1 MAESHVVSGLVA
13 KRSEL
18 SDLLV
23 RHQEAIRQLSVSIT
37 GLDGTIKLFDP
48 DYDLRTIKSK
58 APKPVNPWF
67 PRGDVGRM
75 LLDVLRKSDAPLS
88 TRQIGDAL
96 VATRGIVVA
105 EAQELHD
112 IMKLVLAAAKRL
124 ERKGIIKMVGRIAG
138 YGGGGS
144 GTMLWQIA

>member
-18 SDLLV
+18 SGLLAQ
-23 RHQEAIRQLSVSIT
+23 HQQAIQQLSASISN
-37 GLDGTIKLFDP
+37 LDGTIKLFDP
-48 DYDLRTIKSK
+48 DYDLRTIKTK
-58 APKPVNPWF
+58 AIRQANTWF

-75 LLDVLRKSDAPLS
+75 LLDVLRQSETPIS

-96 VATRGIVVA
+96 VVTQGIVVA

-124 ERKGIIKMVGRIAG
+124 ERKGIIKMVGRSTG
-138 YGGGGS
+138 FGGGA
-144 GTMLWQIA
+144 MLWQIA

>member
-1 MAESHVVSGLVA
+1 
-13 KRSEL
+13 
-18 SDLLV
+18 
-23 RHQEAIRQLSVSIT
+23 
-37 GLDGTIKLFDP
+37 
-48 DYDLRTIKSK
+48 
-58 APKPVNPWF
+58 
-67 PRGDVGRM
+67 M

-96 VATRGIVVA
+96 VATQGIVVA
-105 EAQELHD
+105 EAHELHD

>member
-18 SDLLV
+18 SGLLAQ
-23 RHQEAIRQLSVSIT
+23 HQQAIQQLSASISN
-37 GLDGTIKLFDP
+37 LDGTIKLFDP

-58 APKPVNPWF
+58 APKHVNPWF

-75 LLDVLRKSDAPLS
+75 LLDVLRKSNTPIS
-88 TRQIGDAL
+88 TRQIGDEL
-96 VATRGIVVA
+96 VAIQGIVVT

-112 IMKLVLAAAKRL
+112 IMKLVLAAAKRF
-124 ERKGIIKMVGRIAG
+124 ERKGIVKMVGRTAG
-138 YGGGGS
+138 FGGGA
-144 GTMLWQIA
+144 MLWQIA